1 MRPFHTLYN
10 KILDW
15 SSSRFAIF
23 WLSLISFLESSIL
36 PYPIQD
42 LLLASMSLKNR
53 SKAYYF
59 ATICTISSVL
69 GAIAGYYIGVYAIN
83 FIMPML
89 DKLNYLPELYS
100 AEQLFNNYGV
110 LIILIAGFSPI
121 PYKLFTISAGMMSM
135 PLFPFVAFSI
145 IARGARYF
153 LISLLVRKFGKKT
166 DAWLNKY
173 IDRLGYLLI
182 IVVALGIWYVY

>member
-69 GAIAGYYIGVYAIN
+69 GAIAGYFIGVYAIN

-89 DKLNYLPELYS
+89 EKLNYLPELYS

-135 PLFPFVAFSI
+135 PLLPFVAFSI